1 MFSFD
6 KTKYKGIGVPYARFS
21 TKAQSKVGKKSL
33 ERQLNEARRYAKQ
46 HDLYINEDLIF
57 ADKGVSGH
65 ALQGNVAKAF
75 KKGQMQ
81 VMLALLDD
89 VPEKER
95 ENIYIM
101 FHNFDRFSRM
111 SPDDAREY
119 FNLILKRGFNIVTTI
134 DNQLYTRHNKD
145 LSRMLISS
153 IKMTTAWQESEVKS
167 VYIKDALKRKKDI
180 ITYLYTH
187 PSQKGKWKHIGVVQ
201 PTIPSWIDDEKIEL
215 TYVDENGLSKIDT
228 FKKFTLN
235 EEKAK
240 VVRYIFDL
248 KIKGYGYNRIAKILN
263 EEQVPVL
270 EPQRKKMF
278 DKWYDTA
285 ISQIVVD
292 DKAIGKHII
301 MALEVEEYL
310 CEVDNIFKKRKVRK
324 DYTEKLND
332 YYPAVVS
339 EEIFLKANEMIV
351 KQNRPAKL
359 GRIGERTNIFGNIAV
374 CGCGSNLQYS
384 RSVRKLKKKNTDL
397 INEYLNCRNA
407 RANYKCDSET
417 INYRFLED
425 AFFRYI
431 NHIDFN
437 QVCDADNQKK
447 LEEFDSIDAQ
457 IDKIEIELKQVE
469 KTNEGL
475 IKTFEATVSQ
485 GIDGSFVVKQISENN
500 QKKDDLSSEVDR
512 LKLLQQ
518 TKKIELEDNQEE
530 VAETLSYLKQLKSAT
545 MDKKIELRKKIN
557 DFLVTKIVWM
567 EVICLKREKFVI
579 VAFTD
584 NVIRTF
590 SFDDRTAS
598 DLMFNTIKVSTDGLN
613 SSQSKAL
620 LLKLMVGVKSAL
632 SGEMEIISKVDL
644 VNYIKAIKNDF
655 YENVN

>member
-33 ERQLNEARRYAKQ
+33 ERQLSEARRYAKQ
-46 HDLYINEDLIF
+46 HDLFINEDLIF

-81 VMLALLDD
+81 VMLALLDK

-187 PSQKGKWKHIGVVQ
+187 PSQKGQWKHVGVVQ
-201 PTIPSWIDDEKIEL
+201 PTMPSWIDHEKVEL
-215 TYVDENGLSKIDT
+215 TYVDANGLSKIDT

-248 KIKGYGYNRIAKILN
+248 KIKGYGYNRISRILN
-263 EEQVPVL
+263 EQQVPVF
-270 EPQRKKMF
+270 EPQKRKMF
-278 DKWYDTA
+278 EKWYESA
-285 ISQIVVD
+285 IRQIIIEE
-292 DKAIGKHII
+292 KAIGHLTL
-301 MALEVEEYL
+301 MGLEVEEYL
-310 CEVDNIFKKRKVRK
+310 CEEENIFKKRKIRK
-324 DYTEKLND
+324 DYTEKLID

-339 EEIFLKANEMIV
+339 EETFLKANEMIV

-359 GRIGERTNIFGNIAV
+359 GRIGERTNVFGNIAV
-374 CGCGSNLQYS
+374 CGCGSNLQY
-384 RSVRKLKKKNTDL
+384 RRTVRKLKKKKTDL
-397 INEYLNCRNA
+397 INEYLNCVNSHT
-407 RANYKCDSET
+407 NYKCECKT
-417 INYRFLED
+417 INYRLLED

-431 NHIDFN
+431 NHIDFEK
-437 QVCDADNQKK
+437 VCNADSKNK
-447 LEEFDSIDAQ
+447 LEEFDSIDNQ
-457 IDKIEIELKQVE
+457 IDQIESELKKVE

-500 QKKDDLSSEVDR
+500 KKKETLNDKLER

-518 TKKIELEDNQEE
+518 TKKIELEDDGEE
-530 VAETLSYLKQLKSAT
+530 VTDTLSYLKTLKSST
-545 MDKKIELRKKIN
+545 MDEKIELRKKIN

-567 EVICLKREKFVI
+567 EVVCLEREKYVI

-590 SFDDRTAS
+590 SFDDRAAS
-598 DLMFNTIKVSTDGLN
+598 DLMFNTVKVSTDGLN
-613 SSQSKAL
+613 SDQSKAL
-620 LLKLMVGVKSAL
+620 LLKLIVGVKSAL
-632 SGEMEIISKVDL
+632 SGELGIISKIDL
-644 VNYIKAIKNDF
+644 IDYIKSIKSDF
-655 YENVN
+655 SKNIK